1 MSKNQSSGFLGG
13 VKILDISEGIAA
25 PFCTK
30 LLSDLGAE
38 VVKIEKPT
46 IGDRSRALGPFPGG
60 EEHLEKSPFF
70 FFLNTGKKS
79 IEIDIDSSEGRG
91 LSDRTSE
98 GI

>member
-1 MSKNQSSGFLGG
+1 MSNNQSSGFLGG

-46 IGDRSRALGPFPGG
+46 IGDRSRALGPFPDG

-79 IEIDIDSSEGRG
+79 IEIDIELSLIHISEPTR
-91 LSDRTSE
+91 R
-98 GI
+98 